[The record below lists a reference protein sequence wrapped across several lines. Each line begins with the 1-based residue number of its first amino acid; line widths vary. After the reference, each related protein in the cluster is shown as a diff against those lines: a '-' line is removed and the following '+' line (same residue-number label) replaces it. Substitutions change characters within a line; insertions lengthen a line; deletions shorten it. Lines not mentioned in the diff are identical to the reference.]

1 MLANLFL
8 IIEFHSFLIFSLRDA
23 CILLRLPRPITLLL
37 LDTLA
42 LAVQDSESSSSK
54 SARAAVNGKQALK
67 DQGIKKLS
75 VESALSVL
83 RRRIM

>member
-1 MLANLFL
+1 MRVICFHVIFYSILF
-8 IIEFHSFLIFSLRDA
+8 IVSLKDV

-42 LAVQDSESSSSK
+42 VAVQDSESTPSK
-54 SARAAVNGKQALK
+54 TSRAALNGKQALK

-75 VESALSVL
+75 VEDSLSVL
-83 RRRIM
+83 RHRIL